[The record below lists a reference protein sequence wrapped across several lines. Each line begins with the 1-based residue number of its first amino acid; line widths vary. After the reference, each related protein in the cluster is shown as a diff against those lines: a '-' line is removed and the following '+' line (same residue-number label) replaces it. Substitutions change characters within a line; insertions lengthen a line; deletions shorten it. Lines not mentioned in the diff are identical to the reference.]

1 MNADLNQGS
10 ILRSAGEAGELDL
23 IDATLLSFIDGEAEL
38 GEIARQMALPLD
50 EAIAIASRLIERGVL
65 ARGDGEAGAGA
76 ISEERGA
83 EIELDPLRRSLVDS
97 THAQL
102 ESASLYELLEI
113 SPDADVRE
121 VREAYFRLSKL
132 FHPDT
137 LFGKELGP
145 YREKME
151 AIFRQMTSAYEVL
164 GRRKRRAEYDAR
176 LGEQRL
182 GALRQKMLG
191 GMDAPSNTAPGGGP
205 DAAREKVGARR
216 QLDLDARRRLAA
228 KRLSGGLRSSLRP
241 PSRSDDAPAAKPG
254 GARDAADALLRSIDS
269 RASGSSGKAPVEAL
283 ASRAMRAEEEGRF
296 EEALNQW
303 LAIERAEPEWPGL
316 AQKLDDLRAVIARA
330 NLSEYRSLAAA
341 HLRAG
346 RIREAAFVYQRICA
360 GAPEDVEAHLTAAS
374 IFRKM
379 EPPDL
384 RSARD
389 FAQRAQALDPG
400 RLSIRILLIRIYMD
414 AGMRHNAIRYLDEL
428 LAEHPGDPEAQAL
441 QRELIG
447 G

>member
-1 MNADLNQGS
+1 MIEGLNQGS

-50 EAIAIASRLIERGVL
+50 EAIAIAARLIERGVL
-65 ARGDGEAGAGA
+65 ASGDGAVA
-76 ISEERGA
+76 ISEERGG

-97 THAQL
+97 TYAQL
-102 ESASLYELLEI
+102 GSASLYEILEI

-191 GMDAPSNTAPGGGP
+191 GMDGPSDAAPDEVP
-205 DAAREKVGARR
+205 DAARERVGARR

-241 PSRSDDAPAAKPG
+241 PPSRADGAAATKPG

-269 RASGSSGKAPVEAL
+269 RSSGSSGKAPVEAL
-283 ASRAMRAEEEGRF
+283 ASRAMRAEEEGKF

-346 RIREAAFVYQRICA
+346 RVREAAFVYQRICA

-400 RLSIRILLIRIYMD
+400 RLSIRILLIRIYID
-414 AGMRHNAIRYLDEL
+414 AGMKRNAIRYLDEL
-428 LAEHPGDPEAQAL
+428 LAEHPDDPEAQAL